1 MHTVMLIIL
10 VGIASQ
16 YAPGVMDKTIA
27 IRQIPGKTAY
37 TVPQNLSKYN
47 GFIAMESC
55 VELGNEY
62 YVKPV
67 ESTTW
72 ELFLVVDCSGHST
85 TSDWMKRNNIIM
97 EVDYNTAVR
106 WDTVGKGI
114 PVEMAI
120 KVNLRYEAQ

>member
-1 MHTVMLIIL
+1 MHTIMLVIL

-16 YAPGVMDKTIA
+16 YAPGVMDRTIA
-27 IRQIPGKTAY
+27 TRQIPGKTVY
-37 TVPQNLSKYN
+37 TVPQDLSKYD

-55 VELGNEY
+55 AELGNEY

-67 ESTTW
+67 ESNLW
-72 ELFLVVDCSGHST
+72 ELFLAVDCSGHST
-85 TSDWMKRNNIIM
+85 TSEWMKRNNIIM

-120 KVNLRYEAQ
+120 KVNTRYETQ